1 MKQSFDEVDEL
12 FEEAIRHVAQYDR
25 ASASLIQIKL
35 KIGYA
40 RAARILDELEAV
52 GIVGPGDGSKPRDVL
67 IKNAEDYLANPL
79 NYISNTPRTTIH
91 LKETAEEKFKFKPLK
106 SLSASNFKK
115 VLQDFD
121 LPSKKEEILFGF
133 NQEKLVHASLEE
145 INNLLIVGSASS
157 GKEIFLDNLILSL
170 LYSSDPKAQF
180 IFVDTHHDTD
190 IYNVLPN
197 LLTPVISD
205 YEKALSALKWVLSD
219 IDRRNKLFTEARTRS
234 FEIFRKEK
242 QPDLPRIVF
251 VIRNMEDFSWD
262 KQFQE
267 NLEYIIAKCNK
278 LGIHFFIFTD
288 RLTAKSVP
296 TSIQS
301 NIPNRLVFRTSD
313 KRDSTLAGVKDAHN
327 LTPINESILKLQST
341 EEAKLIN
348 LVIPEE
354 EIRKILGFEFNPSN
368 KCIL

>member
-1 MKQSFDEVDEL
+1 MKQTFDEVDEL

-25 ASASLIQIKL
+25 ASASLIQRVL

-40 RAARILDELEAV
+40 RSARILDELEAV

-67 IKNAEDYLANPL
+67 IKNAEEYLANPL

-106 SLSASNFKK
+106 SLPSSNFKK
-115 VLQDFD
+115 VFQDFD

-133 NQEKLVHASLEE
+133 NQDKLIHASLEE
-145 INNLLIVGSASS
+145 IDNMLIVGSSSS

-170 LYSSDPKAQF
+170 LYSSAPKAQF
-180 IFVDTHHDTD
+180 IFVDSHHDTD

-205 YEKALSALKWVLSD
+205 GDKGLSAIMWIASE
-219 IDRRNKLFTEARTRS
+219 IQRRNKLFAEAKTRN
-234 FEIFRKEK
+234 FEIFRNEK
-242 QPDLPRIVF
+242 QPELPRIVF
-251 VIRNMEDFSWD
+251 VIRNLEDFSWD

-267 NLEYIIAKCNK
+267 NLEYVVTKSNK
-278 LGIHFFIFTD
+278 VGIHFFIFTD
-288 RLTAKSVP
+288 RLTAKNVP

-301 NIPNRLVFRTSD
+301 NVPNKLVFRTSD
-313 KRDSTLAGVKDAHN
+313 KRDSTLASVKDAHN
-327 LTPINESILKLQST
+327 LTPINESIVKLQPM
-341 EEAKLIN
+341 EETKLTN

-354 EIRKILGFEFNPSN
+354 EIRKILCF
-368 KCIL
+368 